1 MRSSLAIDRVWWPA
15 GMPAAWER
23 SRGARLWRPV
33 EQLSAEQNVCV
44 EVTDVRTGQRLALE
58 RGHNLVPTAGRNLL
72 RDFLNGDAPAGITH
86 FGIGTGSTAA
96 SNNDTAL
103 GTQVL
108 RDVVTSKTKDVL
120 KLTVKFYLAAGVAN
134 GNTLREAGLFN
145 HASAGTMYARYVL
158 SSAIVKTSSIAVTF
172 TWELTWTVTAVNIL
186 ERGSVVELGGDSRSY
201 VRPSSSDAYLA
212 GATFDKLVPGSGI
225 WFIDSADL
233 QGGTFVLEAIAKVES
248 AGARAKV
255 ALFNLDDG
263 APDTART
270 GSEITF
276 TADNT
281 TGERKRS
288 STITFPAAGAQ
299 KQLGVKVTVNSTSIG
314 ASAWGLRIVRTG

>member
-1 MRSSLAIDRVWWPA
+1 MTAPLDWDRVDA
-15 GMPAAWER
+15 
-23 SRGARLWRPV
+23 LWLPKPRQVRRQHKDDVPC
-33 EQLSAEQNVCV
+33 LSNV
-44 EVTDVRTGQRLALE
+44 TIDIFDAKTQGLLRRE

-72 RDFLNGDAPAGITH
+72 RDFLDGDAPAGVTH
-86 FGIGTGSTAA
+86 FAVGTGSTAA

-108 RDVVTSKTKDVL
+108 RDVVTSKAKDVL
-120 KLTVKFYLAAGVAN
+120 KLTVKYYLATGSAN

-145 HASAGTMYARYVL
+145 ASSGGTMYARYVL
-158 SSAIVKTSSIAVTF
+158 ASAIVKTSSIAVTF
-172 TWELTWTVTAVNIL
+172 TWELTWTVTAMQAT
-186 ERGSVVELGGDSRSY
+186 ERGSFVEFGGDSRSY
-201 VRPSSSDAYLA
+201 LLPSSSDAYPS
-212 GATFDKLVPGSGI
+212 GATFDKLVPGSTVLYV
-225 WFIDSADL
+225 DSADL
-233 QGGTFVLEAIAKVES
+233 QGGTFVLEATAKVKS

-263 APDTART
+263 APDTALT

-288 STITFPAAGAQ
+288 GTVTWPAAGAS
-299 KQLGVKVTVNSTSIG
+299 KQLGVKVTANSTSIP
-314 ASAWGLRIVRTG
+314 AAAWGCRIVRTS